1 MTSHNPSLASSGLLS
16 FKSLVAALIS
26 RLLSGLLSRVVI
38 GLLSGLTP
46 ALADQELLQHLYS
59 PSLPIA
65 QQPLQD
71 KLEQQVQQ
79 MEFTQALALSQSLL
93 DRFTASQRDR
103 QGLPE
108 SHVPKNN
115 VTTRRDMLYGMLM
128 VNHGILQIA
137 AQDPETGYDQGLVF
151 IEQGLGLMA
160 TQLPVFSPDL
170 RPALI
175 VKGLTQTAL
184 SQYALAEDSF
194 RHAQHITHRHQG
206 VYSPQQIPTIN
217 HITRTQLRRKQT
229 DAADREQLF
238 SLFILEQ
245 VHGTE
250 SPALA
255 SLLNNLGMYFAHRGK
270 FLHRDQR
277 NATRQE
283 REFLFKRAIALL
295 ERAVTIIE
303 QHFGVHD
310 LQLMQPLQNIAK
322 TRIWQDT
329 NKKQAQE
336 VLERSLGIVL
346 ADPNASPSEKAMAM
360 VELGDMYI
368 MAGNKKAADTY
379 LEAWHLLQATPTSQQ
394 LAEQLF
400 GTPQRLPLQAEK
412 KLYLSRRPDNASEGE
427 AIFATLEY
435 SVTEK
440 GKVEQLVAIDNNL
453 PNEQVRLLKMHL
465 RTARFRP
472 RIVAGEV
479 VLTEGL
485 VLRQLY
491 GVLKKVAIQ
500 QEN

>member
-1 MTSHNPSLASSGLLS
+1 MTRQDTTPAWLPAGYCAP
-16 FKSLVAALIS
+16 KALVAVLIS

-38 GLLSGLTP
+38 GLLSCLTP

-93 DRFTASQRDR
+93 DRFTASR
-103 QGLPE
+103 LPE
-108 SHVPKNN
+108 GRVPKNN

-229 DAADREQLF
+229 EAADREQLF

-277 NATRQE
+277 NASRQE

-295 ERAVTIIE
+295 ERAVMIIE
-303 QHFGVHD
+303 QHFGAHD

-346 ADPNASPSEKAMAM
+346 ADPNADPSDKAMAM

-368 MAGNKKAADTY
+368 MAGHKKAADTY

-453 PNEQVRLLKMHL
+453 PNEQVRLLKTHL